1 MERSSEMRLRTF
13 LGLAAALAVL
23 WMLGSVVES
32 DAHAATTGNSFEGSC
47 HLTGD
52 ISLDTPLGADLGPT
66 TFTGTGTGTC
76 TGSLNG
82 GLSEDHQTVNRIS
95 GLGSLSCAAGHT
107 LTNDVL
113 IFDRTTR
120 VRVFTDTVFSAS
132 QGLGHFM
139 GAISGDGVVEVNLL
153 PYFDQSVVE
162 ACQAGTLTRV
172 RYDLTARTLTPM
184 VG

>member
-1 MERSSEMRLRTF
+1 MRLRTLLNLVVAF
-13 LGLAAALAVL
+13 AVSC
-23 WMLGSVVES
+23 MVASVAE
-32 DAHAATTGNSFEGSC
+32 AGAQTNQNSFEGSC

-52 ISLDTPLGADLGPT
+52 LNLDSPLGADLGPT
-66 TFTGTGTGTC
+66 TFSGTGTGTC

-82 GLSEDHQTVNRIS
+82 GPTEDHQTLNRIS

-107 LTNDVL
+107 LTDDVL
-113 IFDRTTR
+113 IFDHKTPI
-120 VRVFTDTVFSAS
+120 RVFTDTVFGAT
-132 QGLGHFM
+132 QGVGHFA

-153 PYFDQSVVE
+153 PYFDQSILDQ
-162 ACQAGTLTRV
+162 CQAGTLTQI